1 MEYPNKED
9 KPYEYVE
16 QRLDEI
22 EETDWIPNQEKNL
35 AYNIGD
41 EIYSIISYSENFD
54 IFETYD
60 YMFRAF
66 DLVCDLLLKRK
77 DNKDKISAVEI
88 LNEYC
93 YGINERLSEIDSLT
107 EGLKEETDS
116 LEAKVLS
123 EEIISKMMGNQK

>member
-1 MEYPNKED
+1 MEYSNKED

-22 EETDWIPNQEKNL
+22 EETDWIPNQEKDL
-35 AYNIGD
+35 VYKMGD
-41 EIYSIISYSENFD
+41 EIYSIINYSENFD

-77 DNKDKISAVEI
+77 DNKDKTSAVEI

>member
-1 MEYPNKED
+1 MEYSNKED